1 MTTINDN
8 RAVLAIDP
16 GPRGVAFVF
25 FENGTLLDWGTRGRG
40 RKDLQVLDEMLD
52 RFKADVL
59 VLEDPDAFG
68 CGRRPRWKHII
79 RRMAERGRAR
89 GAAVETVSRYAV
101 RRAWAADGRT
111 NKHQVATAIAAMFPE
126 MEPCVPRVRRD
137 WDSED
142 ARTGVFDA
150 FSLLLRVRKTRTEEP
165 TSQALRACA

>member
-1 MTTINDN
+1 MTTIADN

-40 RKDLQVLDEMLD
+40 RKELEVLDEMLD

-59 VLEDPDAFG
+59 VLEDTDAFG
-68 CGRRPRWKHII
+68 CERRARWKHVV
-79 RRMAERGRAR
+79 RRMAERARAR
-89 GAAVETVSRYAV
+89 GVAMETVSRYVV

-150 FSLLLRVRKTRTEEP
+150 FSILLHVRESETGEI